1 MFYHEMY
8 CPDKVYPFWCLK
20 CCWNS
25 IKQILEKWLKEKIA
39 PVIFLKDGCSEVI
52 PKSSKILLWKLNLK
66 SLKSFCPYENRD

>member
-39 PVIFLKDGCSEVI
+39 PVIFLKDGYSEVI
-52 PKSSKILLWKLNLK
+52 PKSLNIIMKIKFKEFKEFLPISK
-66 SLKSFCPYENRD
+66 

>member
-52 PKSSKILLWKLNLK
+52 PKSLNIIMKIKFKEFKELLPISK
-66 SLKSFCPYENRD
+66 